1 MSIPNIL
8 SIFRIVLVP
17 FFVYEFTFCDNFSAA
32 GIILAVSGL
41 TDCLDG
47 FIARKF
53 NMITDLGKILDPIAD
68 KLTQIMAVFCLAHKR
83 IAIMWFLFA
92 FLVIKDFVLLVG
104 GITLYKKKDMVV
116 ASNWYG
122 KIATIVFY
130 VSMILIILFYSVM
143 PEIYKNL
150 IALCII
156 IVCFFALCGYISYF
170 FSVRSKKNE

>member
-8 SIFRIVLVP
+8 SFFRIILVP
-17 FFVYEFTFCDNFSAA
+17 LFVYEFTFRDNFSVA
-32 GIILAVSGL
+32 GIVLLISGI

-68 KLTQIMAVFCLAHKR
+68 KLTQIMVVFCLAHKHF
-83 IAIMWFLFA
+83 AIMWVLLG
-92 FLVIKDFVLLVG
+92 FLVIKDFALLVG

-122 KIATIVFY
+122 KAATIVFY
-130 VSMILIILFYSVM
+130 IAMIVIIFFYPVM
-143 PEIYKNL
+143 PVFYKNL

-156 IVCFFALCGYISYF
+156 VACILAFCGYISYF
-170 FSVRSKKNE
+170 FSIHSKKIQ